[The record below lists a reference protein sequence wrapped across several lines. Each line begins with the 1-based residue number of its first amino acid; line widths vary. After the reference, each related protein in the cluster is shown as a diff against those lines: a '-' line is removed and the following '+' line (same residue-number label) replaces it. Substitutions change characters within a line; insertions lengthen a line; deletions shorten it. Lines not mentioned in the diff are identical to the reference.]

1 MSTLGWLI
9 SFIPDGFFIWIT
21 YILFALGFALYAI
34 SKVMDWLP
42 RLYKLP
48 DIYRLP
54 VEILGVV
61 MLVAGAYL
69 FGSYGTEMIWRD
81 KVKEMEDRVKVAEE
95 KSQQVNTVIQTR
107 VITRIKVIKQN
118 VYQNREIIREVA
130 GKQLDANCTLPVS
143 TVVLH
148 DSASRNEVAGGA
160 SSTDGTS
167 STVKASELLDTVVVN
182 YGTYYEVA
190 EKLKGW
196 QEWYRS
202 QKAIFENLQQ

>member
-1 MSTLGWLI
+1 MGVLSLLT
-9 SFIPDGFFIWIT
+9 SFIPDDFFIWIT
-21 YILFALGFALYAI
+21 YILFAVGLALYII
-34 SKVMDWLP
+34 SKLVAWIPKLVLP
-42 RLYKLP
+42 TV
-48 DIYRLP
+48 YRFP
-54 VEILGVV
+54 IEILGVV

-95 KSQQVNTVIQTR
+95 KSQQVNTVVQTR

-118 VYQNREIIREVA
+118 VYQNREIIKEVV
-130 GKQLDANCTLPVS
+130 GKQLDASCTLPQS

-160 SSTDGTS
+160 ASTDGTP

-196 QEWYRS
+196 QDWYAS
-202 QKAIFENLQQ
+202 QKKIFESLQR

>member
-1 MSTLGWLI
+1 MGVLSLLT
-9 SFIPDGFFIWIT
+9 SFIPDDFFIWIT
-21 YILFALGFALYAI
+21 YILFAVGLALYI
-34 SKVMDWLP
+34 LSKLVAWIPKLVLP
-42 RLYKLP
+42 TV
-48 DIYRLP
+48 YRFP
-54 VEILGVV
+54 IEILGVV

-95 KSQQVNTVIQTR
+95 QSQKVNTVVQTR
-107 VITRIKVIKQN
+107 VVTRIKVVKQN

-130 GKQLDANCTLPVS
+130 GRQLDSECTLPVS

-148 DSASRNEVAGGA
+148 DSASRNEVARGA
-160 SSTDGTS
+160 PSTDGTP

-190 EKLKGW
+190 EKLRGW
-196 QEWYRS
+196 QEWYAS
-202 QKAIFENLQQ
+202 QKKIFESLQR

>member
-1 MSTLGWLI
+1 MGVLSLLT
-9 SFIPDGFFIWIT
+9 SFIPDDFFIWIT
-21 YILFALGFALYAI
+21 YILFAVGLALYII
-34 SKVMDWLP
+34 SKLVAWIPKLVLP
-42 RLYKLP
+42 TV
-48 DIYRLP
+48 YRFP
-54 VEILGVV
+54 IEILGVV

-69 FGSYGTEMIWRD
+69 FGSYGTEMIWRNR
-81 KVKEMEDRVKVAEE
+81 VKDMEDRVKVAEE
-95 KSQQVNTVIQTR
+95 KSQQVNTVVQTR

-118 VYQNREIIREVA
+118 VYQNREIIKEVV
-130 GKQLDANCTLPVS
+130 GKQLDASCTLPQS

-160 SSTDGTS
+160 ASTDGTP

-196 QEWYRS
+196 QDWYRS
-202 QKAIFENLQQ
+202 QKTIFENLQR

>member
-1 MSTLGWLI
+1 MGVLSLLT
-9 SFIPDGFFIWIT
+9 SFIPDDFFIWIT
-21 YILFALGFALYAI
+21 YILFALGLALYI
-34 SKVMDWLP
+34 LSKLVAWIPKLVLP
-42 RLYKLP
+42 TV
-48 DIYRLP
+48 YRFP
-54 VEILGVV
+54 IEILGVV

-69 FGSYGTEMIWRD
+69 FGSYGTEMIWRNR
-81 KVKEMEDRVKVAEE
+81 VKDMEDRVKVAEE
-95 KSQQVNTVIQTR
+95 KSQQVNTVVQTR

-118 VYQNREIIREVA
+118 VYQNREIIKEVV
-130 GKQLDANCTLPVS
+130 GKQLDASCTLPQS

-160 SSTDGTS
+160 ASTDGTP

-196 QEWYRS
+196 QDWYRS
-202 QKAIFENLQQ
+202 QKAIFENLQR